1 MQETIHQPH
10 REFVD
15 DRPVLFGE
23 IREPGKGLL
32 QLTPS
37 HGLGGLSESCDID
50 ERLRA
55 QRFDEAFRLLSNP
68 MVDSREG
75 RGRRGTLTPGRE
87 AVKIQQVY
95 SGKTAT
101 ARIYVPRKAEIDE
114 PHRPALASTN
124 RGADHL
130 LRDERAP
137 DRGRGKDNVG
147 VGEKGLQV
155 GPWDGFPLKTL
166 RELAGPWKI
175 PIHNADFGVRPKLLC
190 GDPGHL
196 PRPDDRDDSTLN
208 GYDGLEESNGRVARR
223 RVSRGDAS
231 NRSNG
236 GGDSGGLEKHG
247 GKVALGGPSRSPRRG
262 APDLSRHLLL
272 AFRQG
277 VQAAGDPNEMSRC
290 IAVFEDVQHPLVEGD
305 AEGLSNEFGGPSRVF
320 RECIHFDS
328 IARGQEDDIG
338 PRWSRSARLPQGSVR
353 GLPEKPLTRLEARS
367 PMVGPDDDEVS
378 RSSACREVRATG
390 RKGRLA
396 IHRLANRATQQAY
409 KNVRANDS
417 HHKANFG
424 GDQTDPDDV
433 RREARPRRDRLP
445 HSVVLRTCGGR
456 RPSAGRT
463 QRSPRRTCSS
473 AGSGRT
479 GSPAPRTPRPP
490 RRTQGTRSL
499 SSSDASSLPRF
510 RTSRYP
516 LRVPIRMG
524 SGEWSNGPTLSAYE
538 HGHST
543 SPTWA
548 SPPRL
553 SKTHIECIG
562 YNAL

>member
-155 GPWDGFPLKTL
+155 GPWDRFPLKTL

-247 GKVALGGPSRSPRRG
+247 GKVALGGP
-262 APDLSRHLLL
+262 
-272 AFRQG
+272 
-277 VQAAGDPNEMSRC
+277 
-290 IAVFEDVQHPLVEGD
+290 
-305 AEGLSNEFGGPSRVF
+305 
-320 RECIHFDS
+320 
-328 IARGQEDDIG
+328 
-338 PRWSRSARLPQGSVR
+338 RWSRSARLPQGSVR
-353 GLPEKPLTRLEARS
+353 GLPEKPLTRVEARS

-479 GSPAPRTPRPP
+479 GSPAPRTPRP
-490 RRTQGTRSL
+490 TR
-499 SSSDASSLPRF
+499 
-510 RTSRYP
+510 
-516 LRVPIRMG
+516 
-524 SGEWSNGPTLSAYE
+524 
-538 HGHST
+538 
-543 SPTWA
+543 
-548 SPPRL
+548 
-553 SKTHIECIG
+553 
-562 YNAL
+562 

>member
-68 MVDSREG
+68 MVDSHEG
-75 RGRRGTLTPGRE
+75 RRRRGTLTPGRE

-95 SGKTAT
+95 SGQPAT
-101 ARIYVPRKAEIDE
+101 TRIYVPRKAEIDE
-114 PHRPALASTN
+114 PDRPTLASTN

-137 DRGRGKDNVG
+137 DGGRGKDNVG

-155 GPWDGFPLKTL
+155 GPWDGFPVKTL
-166 RELAGPWKI
+166 RELPGAWMI

-190 GDPGHL
+190 GDPSHL
-196 PRPDDRDDSTLN
+196 PCPDDRDDSTLN

-223 RVSRGDAS
+223 RVSRVDAS

-236 GGDSGGLEKHG
+236 GGDSGGLEEHG
-247 GKVALGGPSRSPRRG
+247 GKRAHGRPSRSLRRG
-262 APDLSRHLLL
+262 APDLRRHLLL
-272 AFRQG
+272 AFREG

-290 IAVFEDVQHPLVEGD
+290 VPVFEDVQHPLVEGH
-305 AEGLSNEFGGPSRVF
+305 AEGLSNEFGSPGRGF
-320 RECIHFDS
+320 RECVHFDS
-328 IARGQEDDIG
+328 IARGQEDEIG
-338 PRWSRSARLPQGSVR
+338 QSGSRSPRLPQGTVR
-353 GLPEKPLTRLEARS
+353 GLPKKPLTRVEARS
-367 PMVGPDDDEVS
+367 PMVGPDDQEVS
-378 RSSACREVRATG
+378 RGRACRHGRATG
-390 RKGRLA
+390 RRGRLA
-396 IHRLANRATQQAY
+396 IHRLANRATQRAY

-417 HHKANFG
+417 YRKANFG

-433 RREARPRRDRLP
+433 GREARPRRDVCPTRWFSGLAVDGDQVLDVP
-445 HSVVLRTCGGR
+445 NEAPGGHVVLRVPEERAAQR
-456 RPSAGRT
+456 RGHRAHRDERKEPDRFPVRT
-463 QRSPRRTCSS
+463 LHRYPD
-473 AGSGRT
+473 SGR
-479 GSPAPRTPRPP
+479 ADILCAFRFEWAV
-490 RRTQGTRSL
+490 
-499 SSSDASSLPRF
+499 ASGAMDP
-510 RTSRYP
+510 
-516 LRVPIRMG
+516 
-524 SGEWSNGPTLSAYE
+524 
-538 HGHST
+538 H
-543 SPTWA
+543 
-548 SPPRL
+548 
-553 SKTHIECIG
+553 
-562 YNAL
+562 

>member
-155 GPWDGFPLKTL
+155 GPWDRFPLKTL

-208 GYDGLEESNGRVARR
+208 GYDGLE
-223 RVSRGDAS
+223 
-231 NRSNG
+231 
-236 GGDSGGLEKHG
+236 
-247 GKVALGGPSRSPRRG
+247 
-262 APDLSRHLLL
+262 
-272 AFRQG
+272 
-277 VQAAGDPNEMSRC
+277 
-290 IAVFEDVQHPLVEGD
+290 DVQHPLVEGD

-320 RECIHFDS
+320 RECVHFDS

-353 GLPEKPLTRLEARS
+353 GLPEKPLTRVEARS

-479 GSPAPRTPRPP
+479 GSPAPRTPRP
-490 RRTQGTRSL
+490 TR
-499 SSSDASSLPRF
+499 
-510 RTSRYP
+510 
-516 LRVPIRMG
+516 
-524 SGEWSNGPTLSAYE
+524 
-538 HGHST
+538 
-543 SPTWA
+543 
-548 SPPRL
+548 
-553 SKTHIECIG
+553 
-562 YNAL
+562 